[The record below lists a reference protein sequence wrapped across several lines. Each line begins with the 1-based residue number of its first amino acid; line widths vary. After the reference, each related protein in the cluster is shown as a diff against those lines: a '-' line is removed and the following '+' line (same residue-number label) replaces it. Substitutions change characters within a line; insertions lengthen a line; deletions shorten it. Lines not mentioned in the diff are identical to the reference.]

1 LLDFFPEE
9 EREMQRKKYSE
20 VIVGA
25 VAQRMCPTL
34 DGGMV
39 PAQEIMIGT
48 PLIKQKIFDGELNK
62 LPACIEASEDDGMV
76 SFNKCMYD
84 LVENGRIS
92 KEIAMDNCTN
102 PQQLEM
108 WFQGIHISSGIV

>member
-1 LLDFFPEE
+1 
-9 EREMQRKKYSE
+9 MQRKKYSE

-25 VAQRMCPTL
+25 VAQRMCPTI

-48 PLIKQKIFDGELNK
+48 PLVKQKIFDGELNK
-62 LPACIEASEDDGMV
+62 LPACIEVSADDGML
-76 SFNKCMYD
+76 SFNRCMFN
-84 LVENGRIS
+84 LVNDGRVTKKVAMENCS
-92 KEIAMDNCTN
+92 S

-108 WFQGIHISSGIV
+108 WFQGIEISAGIV